1 MRKDNGGQ
9 AGQEAVGQA
18 AEFGRRQSEQVRS
31 LAEASTRMYGDMASD
46 SRQDVTAMVE
56 TGTRLA
62 KGVQDMGWEM
72 LQFSQNSLRL
82 SLKTANDLMA
92 CRSVEDVMEIQR
104 EFLRESMDNLMQES
118 ARILDMSN
126 SVTTEAVSKMQPP
139 AMRGGH

>member
-1 MRKDNGGQ
+1 MAMRKDNGGQ
-9 AGQEAVGQA
+9 TGQEAVERSMEQA

-31 LAEASTRMYGDMASD
+31 LADASARMAGDMAS
-46 SRQDVTAMVE
+46 RQDVNALVE
-56 TGTRLA
+56 SSTRLA

-92 CRSVEDVMEIQR
+92 CRSVEDMMEIQR
-104 EFLRESMDNLMQES
+104 EFMRESVDSFMQES

-126 SVTTEAVSKMQPP
+126 SVASEVSKQP
-139 AMRGGH
+139 RGSGH